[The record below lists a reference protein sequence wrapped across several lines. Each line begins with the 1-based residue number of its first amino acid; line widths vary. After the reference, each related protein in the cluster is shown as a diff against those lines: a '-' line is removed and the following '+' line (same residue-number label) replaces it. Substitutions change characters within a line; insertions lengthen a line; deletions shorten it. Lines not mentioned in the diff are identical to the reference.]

1 MRPDSLPPKVR
12 IASLRELDALIGSRL
27 THETPVT
34 HWEDARTQFLFPSL
48 EEAIEAME
56 DPHVRQFTPEGS
68 DPSVLTEVKE
78 FRHYSRD
85 LDAAWDVVEQLSE
98 KTAALQVHRRDGVWT
113 AAFGT
118 GPKVEAATAPLAICV
133 AALLA
138 SGIAVDLDASVA
150 SSVRVVK

>member
-12 IASLRELDALIGSRL
+12 IASLRELDALVGSRL

-34 HWEDARTQFLFPSL
+34 HWEHARTQFLFPTL

-68 DPSVLTEVKE
+68 DPAVLTEVKE
-78 FRHYSRD
+78 FRHYTRD
-85 LDAAWDVVEQLSE
+85 LEAAWDVVEQLSE
-98 KTAALQVHRRDGVWT
+98 KAESLQVRHRGGIWM
-113 AAFGT
+113 AAFGA
-118 GPKVEAATAPLAICV
+118 GPKVEASTAPLAICV

-138 SGIAVDLDASVA
+138 CGIAVDLDAPIA
-150 SSVRVVK
+150 GCVRVVE